1 MRYCERNSF
10 VPVLSLT
17 GCCDYIVTG
26 CHVLLSGFKLWV
38 GKVNSW
44 MCASLSL
51 TECCDCYTGRH
62 VLLSGCELW
71 VGTAVKVKSYKC
83 VLSLT
88 EWCDCYTG
96 HHMLLSGWEALSQ
109 YSNEGECWMYASH
122 VIIGM
127 FLLFLQAPK
136 WKQVAR
142 RSQDR
147 LDNFVLAL
155 FHCAPCIYRTTAL
168 LGDSKWL
175 CVHVRYLLCYCSKFL
190 YYTGLRET
198 WSDCVFMFGMCCV
211 IAVSLF
217 LYYTELRETWSD
229 CVFMFGICCCVIAV
243 SLFLYYT
250 GLRETW
256 SDCVF
261 MFGMCCVI
269 AVSLFLY
276 YTGWWLYIGSLMNN
290 AR

>member
-1 MRYCERNSF
+1 
-10 VPVLSLT
+10 
-17 GCCDYIVTG
+17 
-26 CHVLLSGFKLWV
+26 
-38 GKVNSW
+38 

-229 CVFMFGICCCVIAV
+229 CVFMFGICCVIAV

-269 AVSLFLY
+269 AVSLFSLLY
-276 YTGWWLYIGSLMNN
+276 STTTGDLKWLCVHVRYSAVLLQ
-290 AR
+290 

>member
-1 MRYCERNSF
+1 M
-10 VPVLSLT
+10 
-17 GCCDYIVTG
+17 
-26 CHVLLSGFKLWV
+26 VLLSGFKLWV

-175 CVHVRYLLCYCSKFL
+175 CVHVRYLLCYCSKSISLL
-190 YYTGLRET
+190 YRTTGDLK
-198 WSDCVFMFGMCCV
+198 WLCVHVRYLLCYCSKS
-211 IAVSLF
+211 ISL
-217 LYYTELRETWSD
+217 LYRMVTIYWQP
-229 CVFMFGICCCVIAV
+229 V
-243 SLFLYYT
+243 
-250 GLRETW
+250 
-256 SDCVF
+256 
-261 MFGMCCVI
+261 
-269 AVSLFLY
+269 
-276 YTGWWLYIGSLMNN
+276 NN